1 MSVVNVRPS
10 LSASDSISYALYGV
24 GKTKDKNLSAGTT
37 RAAALTC
44 SVGDPAEFVRLAHD
58 IARAKSRKIE
68 VYSYVQAFAP
78 EEFNVNN
85 PADVKHVHELGVKLA
100 EKMHS
105 ADFVVVTHTDS
116 VGGHL
121 HNHVYVMNH
130 DALSGKALTK
140 YRSWT
145 RGLHQ
150 LNDSLMREEG
160 CEVLPSPVKAKDDW
174 DTRRSSFT
182 PGGFEQT
189 LGDKIMSVLA
199 DDSIRDRASFER
211 ALEAEG
217 VKISETNR
225 DGLSYKMRRTTGKWG
240 RRKASSLCDEF
251 TAKSIEEI
259 FDYRNKQ
266 NQEDS
271 EMKLIDKIKM
281 DTPQEDVQGEMQETA
296 PVPQVETVQEEKS
309 TALTEFTEEQ
319 KQEILRIYARIDEI
333 RREAEREFDSE
344 IDEFGVFTQGYLHG
358 DLKPLAEKWG
368 VDEIDLTAA
377 LDVVRGKK
385 NPEKSPE
392 PQKQEKPTPAP
403 AVREEKSEKPV
414 ARTAKRSEQQPKRNQ
429 QPKQQQ
435 TRQQPY
441 KQQQKQAEPLAPEE
455 QAYDM
460 ALERAFRVLESG
472 TNNFAVII
480 ASWVSLVRAEH
491 ALIRYREQPTDAEMR
506 EIEERDEER
515 YNELTRGEIAE
526 AIDELEH
533 RVYDDLRKQYKRG
546 IKQVRK
552 QQKQAQQQQD
562 DGQDDGAPTLTPEQQ
577 RVHDAFHAR
586 QAIQRQQS
594 ELEL

>member
-259 FDYRNKQ
+259 FEYRNKQ
-266 NQEDS
+266 NQNQEDR
-271 EMKLIDKIKM
+271 EMKLIDKLQLE
-281 DTPQEDVQGEMQETA
+281 DTHEEDLQETA
-296 PVPQVETVQEEKS
+296 PVPQVEETEEDAQEKYVK
-309 TALTEFTEEQ
+309 LTEFTEEQ
-319 KQEILRIYARIDEI
+319 KQELWRMYDHNESRMHDI
-333 RREAEREFDSE
+333 ERENNKEYGSMDYLTRTIFEVDVERLADEWDVHE
-344 IDEFGVFTQGYLHG
+344 IDKDAAFAAVQEV
-358 DLKPLAEKWG
+358 KEKN
-368 VDEIDLTAA
+368 AKNA
-377 LDVVRGKK
+377 RRG
-385 NPEKSPE
+385 NGEKST
-392 PQKQEKPTPAP
+392 EKPKA
-403 AVREEKSEKPV
+403 AKPV
-414 ARTAKRSEQQPKRNQ
+414 AVKQQRSEQRP
-429 QPKQQQ
+429 
-435 TRQQPY
+435 
-441 KQQQKQAEPLAPEE
+441 
-455 QAYDM
+455 
-460 ALERAFRVLESG
+460 
-472 TNNFAVII
+472 
-480 ASWVSLVRAEH
+480 
-491 ALIRYREQPTDAEMR
+491 
-506 EIEERDEER
+506 
-515 YNELTRGEIAE
+515 
-526 AIDELEH
+526 
-533 RVYDDLRKQYKRG
+533 KQYKQTQQEQLSPEEAAYQMAREDALAIVKRG
-546 IKQVRK
+546 
-552 QQKQAQQQQD
+552 
-562 DGQDDGAPTLTPEQQ
+562 EQNLPSSSWRGGISLMQ
-577 RVHDAFHAR
+577 RGN
-586 QAIQRQQS
+586 
-594 ELEL
+594 